1 METPTT
7 ALAYISGS
15 SPSILQHPPPPL
27 SHPTLSVPS
36 LPPSLLTPHLM
47 RTDERWVEGLVGGLT
62 AVDRKSVMVRKKKTL
77 KIITAPDWSTG
88 LGWGGPLRFRCAQL
102 LILEAER
109 VLTRLKLVPHV
120 SSLFSIGIYMNI
132 CIYSCCGVGRERQPL
147 TCSQRAL
154 VSMFLS
160 III

>member
-1 METPTT
+1 M
-7 ALAYISGS
+7 
-15 SPSILQHPPPPL
+15 
-27 SHPTLSVPS
+27 
-36 LPPSLLTPHLM
+36 
-47 RTDERWVEGLVGGLT
+47 
-62 AVDRKSVMVRKKKTL
+62 
-77 KIITAPDWSTG
+77 
-88 LGWGGPLRFRCAQL
+88 GWGGPLRFRCAQL

-109 VLTRLKLVPHV
+109 VLTRLKLVPHL

-132 CIYSCCGVGRERQPL
+132 CIYSRCAVGREQQQL